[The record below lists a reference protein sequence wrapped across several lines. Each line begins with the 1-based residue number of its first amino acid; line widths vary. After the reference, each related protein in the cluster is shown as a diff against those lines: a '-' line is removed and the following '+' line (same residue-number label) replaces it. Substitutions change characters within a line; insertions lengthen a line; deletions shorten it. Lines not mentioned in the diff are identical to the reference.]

1 MNISASIQA
10 ANQLNL
16 YDDITDNSE
25 KFDQLH
31 IDITDGHFT
40 NNIGLSLN
48 IVSLLK
54 EKTDYKLDVH
64 LMLKE
69 NSKYVQRVIDY
80 GADIVTVHCEST
92 GIDEFKSL
100 TGKFNNIGI
109 GILPSTKI
117 DKLEHYS
124 EFTSIFLLLTVNPG
138 FSNQPKAV
146 SLIDRIIEFKNVVPE
161 KDSTLIIDGGVSN
174 DDLEDLKNLGVDI
187 AVQGGAIFGK

>member
-16 YDDITDNSE
+16 FDDITNNSE

-40 NNIGLSLN
+40 NNIGLSLD

-54 EKTDYKLDVH
+54 ENTDYKLDVH

-92 GIDEFKSL
+92 EIDEFKLL
-100 TGKFNNIGI
+100 TAKFDNIGI
-109 GILPSTKI
+109 GILPSTRI
-117 DKLEHYS
+117 DKLENYS
-124 EFTSIFLLLTVNPG
+124 DYTSIFLLLTVNPG

-146 SLIDRIIEFKNVVPE
+146 SLIDRINEYKNVVTE

-174 DDLEDLKNLGVDI
+174 NDLEELRNLGVDI

>member
-80 GADIVTVHCEST
+80 GVDIVTVHCEST
-92 GIDEFKSL
+92 EIDEFKSL

-174 DDLEDLKNLGVDI
+174 DDLEDLRNLGVDI